1 MMARRLLLS
10 LRPALILLPLVLG
23 GCETIDKLNPF
34 QEKQTPLPG
43 DRQPLF
49 PEGVPGVEFGAPPPQ
64 PSNSNIP
71 INPNPPPGPQQGQVE
86 QQPVQ
91 SQASRSP
98 QSAPARTKGAKG
110 GNPNDAWSGTR

>member
-1 MMARRLLLS
+1 MAHRLFRS

-71 INPNPPPGPQQGQVE
+71 INPNPPPAAQGQVE
-86 QQPVQ
+86 QQPLQ
-91 SQASRSP
+91 SQAARPS
-98 QSAPARTKGAKG
+98 QSAPANAKGAKG
-110 GNPNDAWSGTR
+110 GNANDAWSGTR